1 MVFIK
6 SYRAI
11 KISLVSI
18 FIVISCSTIC
28 HGPSVTYCNCFEIVS
43 TTLADQ
49 TRLRYV
55 YFNTAIL
62 VLYLYIIRNGYTGKI
77 FAAPGF

>member
-28 HGPSVTYCNCFEIVS
+28 HGPSVAYFNCFEIVS
-43 TTLADQ
+43 TTLTYQ

-55 YFNTAIL
+55 YFNTVIL
-62 VLYLYIIRNGYTGKI
+62 VLYHYIIRNGYISEFYGT
-77 FAAPGF
+77 